1 MEKKITFPYIDK
13 SNASTLFKLIA
24 ISGALGGFA
33 AGYDLG
39 IIGDALNVI
48 SIKLTETEIGLAGSG
63 LLLGSIFSSFFAGDI
78 SDRLGRKWILV
89 FDAIVFTITPLLLA
103 LATFNFMTFLTWRI
117 IEGFALGMDNVLS
130 GIFIAEMVPTPKR
143 NSYVATQQ
151 LMTVIA
157 QFSAFW
163 IGYALTPLKCW
174 RLMFALGAIPAF
186 IILLLRIK
194 IPESPRWL
202 VSKGKI
208 EKANEILVNFFKVNI
223 NRDELKK
230 FSVSLGEELKKQP
243 SWKDLFSS
251 KFIRYTLIAIFAGL
265 FMQFSGINAFVFYS
279 PEIFVNLGYSKV
291 QAAFMSGLSTGVAL
305 LWPVIPAQFY
315 LIDRI
320 GTKKAFL
327 IGSAGMSA
335 SGIVGSIFL
344 LTLKG
349 FQLGIS
355 TIITLFI
362 FIFFFEIGYGVALWS
377 FSPEIFPTPIRGRG
391 TSLFMGADSIAGTIV
406 TATFPILLSTIGLAY
421 TIDIYAI
428 ITLIAFIFF
437 LKLIPDMKGKPLLE
451 GLETPI

>member
-1 MEKKITFPYIDK
+1 MEGKIRFPYIDM
-13 SNASTLFKLIA
+13 SNASMLFKLIA

-48 SIKLTETEIGLAGSG
+48 SIKLTDAEIGLAGSG

-78 SDRLGRKWILV
+78 SDRLGRKWILI
-89 FDAIVFTITPLLLA
+89 FDAIIFTIMPLLLA
-103 LATFNFMTFLTWRI
+103 LATFNFATFLTWRI

-163 IGYALTPLKCW
+163 IGYALTPLKAW
-174 RLMFALGAIPAF
+174 QLMFALGAIPAF

-202 VSKGKI
+202 LSKGRVEEAK
-208 EKANEILVNFFKVNI
+208 EVLVKFFKVNV
-223 NRDELKK
+223 NDNELKIIHQALERESK
-230 FSVSLGEELKKQP
+230 RQP

-251 KFIRYTLIAIFAGL
+251 KFIKYAIIAIFAGL

-320 GTKKAFL
+320 GTKNAFL
-327 IGSAGMSA
+327 VGSAGMST
-335 SGIVGSIFL
+335 SGIIGSIFL
-344 LTLKG
+344 LSLKG
-349 FQLGIS
+349 YQLGIS

-406 TATFPILLSTIGLAY
+406 TATFPVLLSMIGLAY
-421 TIDIYAI
+421 TIDIYAG
-428 ITLIAFIFF
+428 ITLIAFMFF
-437 LKLIPDMKGKPLLE
+437 LKFIPNMKGKPLLE
-451 GLETPI
+451 GLETPE